1 MTMEQCLHRRRNNVC
16 SGYGA
21 LCYAP
26 PNFTRRVDSIGG
38 VRSGRIDGGMKTR
51 RSVLVEV
58 RLSMR
63 TGVGTMCVKTPRR
76 EIRSWA
82 EITKIDEWKG
92 SLEKR
97 FTLHQKPLKSCKSR
111 RGAMHESL
119 ALKGARKWNSTW
131 NGVNK
136 VDDASRLRWRLDTEV
151 IPRSYGGDVGYRD
164 IKRENDF
171 ELRAD
176 LIEIKLPHGKS
187 LCRDSPW
194 TIVCLWRSVV
204 SRRGSERLLALAVSL
219 LPFNE
224 GSFMRRQV
232 RSINHE
238 KPHLFTLLDTLVV
251 ENIVVVMIVVKKM
264 AVVMIVVKKSVVAY
278 FLDSCNLGSRIV
290 DFDDTPIVND
300 KHVQAVTFAFHKG
313 ETVATSLSV
322 GNLG

>member
-1 MTMEQCLHRRRNNVC
+1 MANENEKIGA
-16 SGYGA
+16 SGSAIVDENRGRDDVRQNPKKRGMSKDIVA
-21 LCYAP
+21 SLDQ
-26 PNFTRRVDSIGG
+26 RV
-38 VRSGRIDGGMKTR
+38 
-51 RSVLVEV
+51 
-58 RLSMR
+58 
-63 TGVGTMCVKTPRR
+63 
-76 EIRSWA
+76 IRSWA

-164 IKRENDF
+164 IKRALGNILETSLEDVRKVLEMCRKARKVMEALEASRKSVELYIVARGSKNDF

-204 SRRGSERLLALAVSL
+204 SRRGSERLLALAVSAELEYRGVANVVAETCL
-219 LPFNE
+219 LRNLLHLVAA
-224 GSFMRRQV
+224 GQV
-232 RSINHE
+232 RLLHVPSRYQHADIFI
-238 KPHLFTLLDTLVV
+238 KGLPSALF
-251 ENIVVVMIVVKKM
+251 EE
-264 AVVMIVVKKSVVAY
+264 
-278 FLDSCNLGSRIV
+278 FR
-290 DFDDTPIVND
+290 
-300 KHVQAVTFAFHKG
+300 
-313 ETVATSLSV
+313 TSLSV
-322 GNLG
+322 RCPLAQTAGEC